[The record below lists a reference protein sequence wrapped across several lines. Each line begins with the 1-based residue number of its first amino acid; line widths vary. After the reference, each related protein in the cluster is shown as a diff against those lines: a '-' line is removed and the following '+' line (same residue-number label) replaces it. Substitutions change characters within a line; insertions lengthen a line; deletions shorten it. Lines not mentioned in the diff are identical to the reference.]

1 MDYAQLKF
9 EGEKLLIQ
17 HKKHY
22 MRICQDQLHLKIS
35 EHELLDL
42 LKREYLPIFVA
53 LKSIADQKQDT
64 VFLGIM
70 GVNGSGKTTLTQF
83 LVHLLQTE
91 AYDVI
96 HFSMDDL
103 YPTKATRLN
112 RAKKIDPSL
121 KTRLMYDNEL
131 VKQVLTG
138 IKNWKGLIKIPRFD
152 KAIDDRVPE
161 EEWQE
166 VTKKPDFVIMEGVFI
181 FAQPIVDDNLSKADK
196 FLNAQVRELA
206 DSYDFIDLKLVLLTD
221 SIEDVIR
228 FRQQQEVEL
237 KQIRGKDSG
246 MTPQEVEA
254 FIRYFQPHLE
264 RYTWPQERDPQIDL
278 VFTMGVDRRIIRIIS
293 PKLNKVYKDS

>member
-1 MDYAQLKF
+1 M
-9 EGEKLLIQ
+9 LILWFRRRLVY
-17 HKKHY
+17 HNP
-22 MRICQDQLHLKIS
+22 S
-35 EHELLDL
+35 
-42 LKREYLPIFVA
+42 
-53 LKSIADQKQDT
+53 
-64 VFLGIM
+64 
-70 GVNGSGKTTLTQF
+70 SGKN
-83 LVHLLQTE
+83 H
-91 AYDVI
+91 
-96 HFSMDDL
+96 
-103 YPTKATRLN
+103 
-112 RAKKIDPSL
+112 AKKIDPSL

-206 DSYDFIDLKLVLLTD
+206 DSYDFIDLKLILLTD

-264 RYTWPQERDPQIDL
+264 RYTWPQERDPRIDL
-278 VFTMGVDRRIIRIIS
+278 VFTMGLDRRIIRIIS